1 MFPEGDPTSAPIL
14 EILVGWSS
22 FVCSTLLL
30 QSIFTL
36 KYLVQ
41 LRQHYTKPVFI
52 KLIILGGDG
61 VVVEAGVVV
70 ASVEVDAAV
79 VERVVV

>member
-1 MFPEGDPTSAPIL
+1 MSTHKYLTSKPNVL
-14 EILVGWSS
+14 FKSND
-22 FVCSTLLL
+22 
-30 QSIFTL
+30 SIFTL

-52 KLIILGGDG
+52 KLIILGGGG

>member
-1 MFPEGDPTSAPIL
+1 MSTHKYLTSKPNVL
-14 EILVGWSS
+14 FKSND
-22 FVCSTLLL
+22 
-30 QSIFTL
+30 SIFTL

>member
-1 MFPEGDPTSAPIL
+1 MSTHKYLTSKPNVL
-14 EILVGWSS
+14 FKSKD
-22 FVCSTLLL
+22 
-30 QSIFTL
+30 SIFTL